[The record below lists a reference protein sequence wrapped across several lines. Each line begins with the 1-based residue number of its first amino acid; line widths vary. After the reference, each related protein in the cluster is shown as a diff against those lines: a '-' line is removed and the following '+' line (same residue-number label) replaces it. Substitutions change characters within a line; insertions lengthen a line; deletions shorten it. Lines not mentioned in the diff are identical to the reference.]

1 MNILAVTTS
10 YTFEFTLICMIAA
23 SMYFLLERYKLSDKY
38 KSISTLA
45 FITVALAIIEY
56 FGMREFFD
64 LENLTSANVNYPTE
78 FRYLIWLISTPI
90 MLYTFFV
97 LSGFNRIY
105 KKTALV
111 TLCLNFAM
119 IVSGFFAEM
128 SFSNNLAS
136 FNFSLIMFAIGFS
149 CWVGIVY
156 IYNSVLPSYVA
167 KVKSKNQKYLKHCL
181 ESLAKIVTFGWL
193 IYPAGLLI
201 SFYDPSAETAL
212 MRELVYNLGDLF
224 NKIGFVIICFFCAV
238 KLSKLR
244 N

>member
-1 MNILAVTTS
+1 
-10 YTFEFTLICMIAA
+10 
-23 SMYFLLERYKLSDKY
+23 
-38 KSISTLA
+38 
-45 FITVALAIIEY
+45 
-56 FGMREFFD
+56 
-64 LENLTSANVNYPTE
+64 
-78 FRYLIWLISTPI
+78 
-90 MLYTFFV
+90 
-97 LSGFNRIY
+97 
-105 KKTALV
+105 
-111 TLCLNFAM
+111 
-119 IVSGFFAEM
+119 
-128 SFSNNLAS
+128 
-136 FNFSLIMFAIGFS
+136 MFAIGFS

-201 SFYDPSAETAL
+201 SFYDPSVETAL